1 MFNFILPQFFIKVE
15 KWKWNK
21 EYRGFVSNL
30 GNFKNEH
37 KQLLPVKIN
46 QRGYC
51 LIKTECGLKL
61 AHRIVMLTWKPIP
74 NAEELTVDHLNHNKR
89 DNSVDNLE
97 WVTKE
102 ENWKRAAEDY
112 IGVVDAEKETIPTPV
127 TPTVVPQSEI
137 AHPIIK
143 AGKRAFASYS
153 EAAEW
158 LIEEMKMDTNT
169 VSTDKIIRKIKGA
182 IQSESTYCNRK
193 WRILL

>member
-1 MFNFILPQFFIKVE
+1 MYMFNFILPQFFIKVE

-21 EYRGFVSNL
+21 EYRVYVSNL

-46 QRGYC
+46 QNGYC

-89 DNSVDNLE
+89 DNNLENLE
-97 WVTKE
+97 WVTQT
-102 ENWKRAAEDY
+102 ENLKRAKKDFIDIELPNGAM
-112 IGVVDAEKETIPTPV
+112 PV
-127 TPTVVPQSEI
+127 I
-137 AHPIIK
+137 KLK
-143 AGKRAFASYS
+143 AGQKAFSSYE

-158 LIEEMKMDTNT
+158 LIKQHGMKNTNSKT
-169 VSTDKIIRKIKGA
+169 IAARIYNASKNNKM
-182 IQSESTYCNRK
+182 YCGRK
-193 WRILL
+193 WKEV

>member
-1 MFNFILPQFFIKVE
+1 MFNIILPKLCLKVE

-21 EYRGFVSNL
+21 EYRVYVSNF
-30 GNFKNEH
+30 GQFKNEH
-37 KQLLPVKIN
+37 KQSLPIKIAN
-46 QRGYC
+46 NGYC
-51 LIKTECGLKL
+51 MVSTASGLKL
-61 AHRIVMLTWKPIP
+61 AHRVVMLTWVPIP
-74 NAEELTVDHLNHNKR
+74 NAEELTVDHLDHNKR
-89 DNSVDNLE
+89 NNAVDNLE

-112 IGVVDAEKETIPTPV
+112 VGVVDAEKETTPA
-127 TPTVVPQSEI
+127 TPAVVPQTEI
-137 AHPIIK
+137 THPIIK
-143 AGKRAFASYS
+143 AGKRAFASYT

-193 WRILL
+193 WRVLL

>member
-1 MFNFILPQFFIKVE
+1 MLNFILPKLCLKVE

-21 EYRGFVSNL
+21 EYRIYVSNF
-30 GNFKNEH
+30 GQFKNEH
-37 KQLLPVKIN
+37 KQPLPIKIAN
-46 QRGYC
+46 NGYC
-51 LIKTECGLKL
+51 MVLTASGLKL
-61 AHRIVMLTWKPIP
+61 AHRIVMLTWVPIP
-74 NAEELTVDHLNHNKR
+74 NAEELTVDHLDHNKR
-89 DNSVDNLE
+89 NNAVDNLE

-102 ENWKRAAEDY
+102 ENWKRAIEDY
-112 IGVVDAEKETIPTPV
+112 VGVVDAEKETTSAATAIPQT
-127 TPTVVPQSEI
+127 EI

-143 AGKRAFASYS
+143 AGKRAFTSYG

-193 WRILL
+193 WKILL